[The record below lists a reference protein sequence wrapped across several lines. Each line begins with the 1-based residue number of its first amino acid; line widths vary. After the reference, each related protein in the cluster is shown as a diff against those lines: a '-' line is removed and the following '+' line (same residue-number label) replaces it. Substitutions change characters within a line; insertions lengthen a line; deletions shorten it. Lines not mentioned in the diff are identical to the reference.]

1 MTRVQLAEFRSANGC
16 VVSYCPMAS
25 AVGAQ
30 ILRRGGNA
38 VDAAVAT
45 ALALAVTYPQ
55 AGNLGG
61 GGFMLARSSSGDV
74 HYLDFREVV
83 PMNVK
88 PEIFLDDE
96 HWRNEGTILGGTA
109 VCVPGTVA
117 GLASALERFGTWQW
131 DQVVGL
137 VIDLAEVGV
146 WMTTRQASY
155 VRMYQHHLMRF
166 PTTART
172 FLRNGEA
179 PLPGT
184 LWPQPDLAWTLRQL
198 ADHGPQAFYT
208 GEIADRMVETIQAD
222 GGALDHDDLRNYR
235 ERWRDP
241 LAGKFFGRTVYT
253 AGPPS
258 GGGLVVLLSTAI
270 LEAAGVRDIPPNTP
284 ERFKMLARAF
294 RVAFEARRQLTA
306 DPDTDDGIAFSRN
319 NEVLRRCISL
329 ADDLDALED
338 YLGLNDPDSHSRVVF
353 EDHKNTT
360 HLCVLDGEGNAVSLT
375 YSLNTLFGSKLVPR
389 GCGFLL
395 NNSIDDFSIGG
406 VPNYYGLVEASRN
419 ELVPG
424 RRATGSMAPTLVL
437 DGDKIELILGA
448 SGGPRIPTV
457 VVQLLVHVLCDD
469 EILPIAMRE
478 PRVHQQH
485 VENEIWVEPT
495 MPDAIQQGLLDLGL
509 EVSRHARLGI
519 GAGIQKWRGGV
530 YAALDFRFSQ

>member
-25 AVGAQ
+25 SVGAQ
-30 ILRRGGNA
+30 VLRRGGNA
-38 VDAAVAT
+38 VDAAVTT

-61 GGFMLARSSSGDV
+61 GGFMLMRSNDGDV

-83 PMNVK
+83 PKQINPAV
-88 PEIFLDDE
+88 FLDDE
-96 HWRNEGTILGGTA
+96 HWRNEGTVLGANA
-109 VCVPGTVA
+109 VCVPGTIS
-117 GLASALERFGTWQW
+117 GLASALETHGTWEW
-131 DQVVGL
+131 DQVLSV

-155 VRMYQHHLMRF
+155 VRMYEHHLMRF
-166 PTTART
+166 PTTRDT
-172 FLRNGEA
+172 FLNKGEA

-184 LWPQPDLAWTLRQL
+184 LWRQPDLAWTLREL
-198 ADHGPQAFYT
+198 AHNGPHSFYT
-208 GEIADRMVETIQAD
+208 GAIADRIVDTIHSYGGPLNHEDLAD
-222 GGALDHDDLRNYR
+222 YRAVWRN
-235 ERWRDP
+235 P
-241 LAGKFFGRTVYT
+241 LAGRFFDKTVYT
-253 AGPPS
+253 AAPPS
-258 GGGLVVLLSTAI
+258 GGGLVVLLSTAV
-270 LEAAGVRDIPPNTP
+270 LEAAGVRDVPPNSP
-284 ERFKMLARAF
+284 ERFQMLARSF

-306 DPDTDDGIAFSRN
+306 DPDTADALQVKRN
-319 NEVLRRCISL
+319 NEVLERCVSL
-329 ADDLDALED
+329 AHDLDELED
-338 YLGLNDPDSHSRVVF
+338 YLGLNDPDRNSRYVF
-353 EDHKNTT
+353 DDHKNTT
-360 HLCVLDGEGNAVSLT
+360 HLCVLDGAGNAVSLT

-395 NNSIDDFSIGG
+395 NNSVDDFSIGG
-406 VPNYYGLVEASRN
+406 VPNYYGLVDSRRN
-419 ELVPG
+419 ELMPG

-469 EILPIAMRE
+469 EILPIAMRA

-485 VENEIWVEPT
+485 VDNEVWVEPT
-495 MPDAIQQGLLDLGL
+495 MPKSIQQGLLDLGL

-519 GAGIQKWRGGV
+519 GAGIQKWQGGV